1 MSPDELETLA
11 KRFSGDLEKAMR
23 RLACRV
29 QKSNP
34 CPMAEA
40 FLCELSGCIGNSD
53 SDVKLEDIFLD
64 VAEWAVY
71 EVNC

>member
-29 QKSNP
+29 QEANS
-34 CPMAEA
+34 CPLAET
-40 FLCELSGCIGNSD
+40 FLCELSRCIGNSD
-53 SDVKLEDIFLD
+53 SDAKFEDIFLD
-64 VAEWAVY
+64 VAERAVY